1 MMEFGYLALGIF
13 VMFLATYLPRA
24 LPLALVMRPIRSPF
38 LLAFFR
44 HVPYAVL
51 TALTI
56 PAIFTATASPVG
68 AAAGFLAAAVLTLR
82 KKSMI
87 TVALFSAGCVYLF
100 EGILMP
106 LL

>member
-1 MMEFGYLALGIF
+1 MDIKYLTLGIA

-38 LLAFFR
+38 LLAIFR

-56 PAIFTATASPVG
+56 PAIFTATASPIG
-68 AAAGFLAAAVLTLR
+68 AALGFLAAVILTLY
-82 KKSMI
+82 KKPML